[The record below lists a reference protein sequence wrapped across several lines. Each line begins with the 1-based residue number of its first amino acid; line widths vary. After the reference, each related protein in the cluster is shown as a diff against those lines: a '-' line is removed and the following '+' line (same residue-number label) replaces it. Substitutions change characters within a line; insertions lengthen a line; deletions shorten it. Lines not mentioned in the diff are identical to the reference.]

1 MERDRFVSLNENY
14 ENQRNIGF
22 RRRVNNINGNYD
34 YNNDNTISCNIS
46 KTKIILLLVMTII
59 LSLSNYFYNW
69 NNNISIIADE
79 PRTIL
84 SIFDNSIFKINPSL
98 NDQKKI
104 SQIRNLKEE
113 KNNRNNKN
121 ISTGDNI

>member
-14 ENQRNIGF
+14 ENQRYIGF
-22 RRRVNNINGNYD
+22 RRRINNMNRNFD
-34 YNNDNTISCNIS
+34 YNNDNTISSNIS

-84 SIFDNSIFKINPSL
+84 SIFDNNIFKINPPL
-98 NDQKKI
+98 I
-104 SQIRNLKEE
+104 F
-113 KNNRNNKN
+113 
-121 ISTGDNI
+121 